1 MPQVD
6 IITGADRHR
15 RWSLDEKLSILAA
28 AFAPGAVTAHI
39 AKRMNVSTSQLYTWR
54 KELMP
59 QYTHHRGF
67 SQVVVGEGAT
77 RVLPPPTPEPTPM
90 AAPCQACELP
100 AIEFEVRG
108 SKVRIPDSTPPTLA
122 AAVVRALVRR

>member
-6 IITGADRHR
+6 IITGDDRHR

-28 AFAPGAVTAHI
+28 AFAPGAVTAHV

-59 QYTHHRGF
+59 HYRRQGGF
-67 SQVVVGEGAT
+67 SQVVVGDGTAPA
-77 RVLPPPTPEPTPM
+77 LSPPVPERT
-90 AAPCQACELP
+90 AVTAPCQSCELP

-108 SKVRIPDSTPPTLA
+108 SKVRIPESTPPGLA